1 LLLIGKFHFLFVY
14 KYGFILFSMEDLTE
28 PELIRTNPL
37 CNRTVCLYG
46 YVRGCP
52 IKSDTPIHIP
62 GKYVRGIFCIEFCF
76 IECLRLWRL

>member
-1 LLLIGKFHFLFVY
+1 
-14 KYGFILFSMEDLTE
+14 MEDLTE

-52 IKSDTPIHIP
+52 LKADTPIHIP
-62 GKYVRGIFCIEFCF
+62 GKYVMDSINPNVFTLIQS
-76 IECLRLWRL
+76 

>member
-1 LLLIGKFHFLFVY
+1 
-14 KYGFILFSMEDLTE
+14 MEDLTE

-37 CNRTVCLYG
+37 TNRTVSLYG

-62 GKYVRGIFCIEFCF
+62 GKQRDISHSDS
-76 IECLRLWRL
+76 